1 MRERPEEVALLVENA
16 DGRFAG
22 EQGVELVLVGGVS
35 ERGERDIAIECD
47 GGQTLTLEV
56 VGRDASEV
64 TAAEREE
71 TVAERVV
78 SESGGRGIEGV
89 ERKGADEFAEAVELD
104 DGGFGG
110 VGGEH
115 VTVARANGEIAAPR
129 IREGGDGELAF
140 DGAGRAVHDADEVTG
155 GQSQEKMIGERIVG
169 EADEAFTHG
178 EKTRDRGPRAIAA
191 GIVDFCGRIR

>member
-1 MRERPEEVALLVENA
+1 
-16 DGRFAG
+16 
-22 EQGVELVLVGGVS
+22 VLVGGVS

-104 DGGFGG
+104 DGGFVG

-115 VTVARANGEIAAPR
+115 VAVARANGEIAAAR

-140 DGAGRAVHDADEVTG
+140 DGAGRAVDDADKVAG
-155 GQSQEKMIGERIVG
+155 GESQEKMIGERIVG

-178 EKTRDRGPRAIAA
+178 EKTRDRGRRAIAA
-191 GIVDFCGRIR
+191 CIVDFCGRFR